1 MSRKLRRIVVA
12 APILFIVLAV
22 LGSIAA
28 HEKAK
33 QGPAAKALPGAPL
46 KELGKARGIRIG
58 TAADDQ
64 PLQDEPGYRDVLVRE
79 FASLTP
85 ENAMKWDALEAERG
99 KLRWDGADLAVD
111 FAQEHG
117 LAVRGHTLVWFS
129 QLPGWIADGKL
140 GAKELRSV
148 MEDHVATV
156 MGRYRGR
163 VGTWDVVN
171 EAIDDDGGLRKSV
184 WSDTLGPAFIAE
196 AFAAARKA
204 DPDAT
209 LAMNEIGAESI
220 GPKSDTFFRVAK
232 ALKARGL
239 LDEVGFQAH
248 FSLQGVPPTMRKNLQ
263 RFAALGLDIAITEAD
278 VAVRDGASPAQLQVQ
293 GEIYADLV
301 RTCRAVPRCRSLTVW
316 GFTDRHSWIPD
327 NQPGFGRATLLDDEL
342 EPKPAYRAFSEAL
355 RRP

>member
-1 MSRKLRRIVVA
+1 VSRKVRRIVVA
-12 APILFIVLAV
+12 APILFILLAI

-33 QGPAAKALPGAPL
+33 EGPAAQPLPGAPL
-46 KELGKARGIRIG
+46 QQLGKARDIKIG
-58 TAADDQ
+58 TAVDDQ
-64 PLQDEPGYRDVLVRE
+64 PLQDEPGYREVLVRE

-85 ENAMKWDALEAERG
+85 ENAMKWDLLEGERG
-99 KLRWDGADLAVD
+99 KLQWDAADRAVD
-111 FAQEHG
+111 FAQEHRM
-117 LAVRGHTLVWFS
+117 AVRGHTLVWFS
-129 QLPGWIADGKL
+129 QLPAWIADGQL

-148 MEDHVATV
+148 MEDHIATV
-156 MGRYRGR
+156 MGRYKGR
-163 VGTWDVVN
+163 VRTWDVVN
-171 EAIDDDGGLRKSV
+171 EAVADDGGLRKSV
-184 WSDTLGPAFIAE
+184 WSDTLGPAYIAE

-204 DPDAT
+204 DPDAK
-209 LAMNEIGAESI
+209 LAMNEIGAESD
-220 GPKSDTFFRVAK
+220 GPKSDTFFRIAK

-239 LDEVGFQAH
+239 LDEVGFQGH

-278 VAVRDGASPAQLQVQ
+278 VALRDGGSDAQLQVQ

-301 RTCRAVPRCRSLTVW
+301 GTCRSVPRCRSITVW
-316 GFTDRHSWIPD
+316 GFTDRHSWIPE

-342 EPKPAYRAFSEAL
+342 KPKPAYRAFSAAL